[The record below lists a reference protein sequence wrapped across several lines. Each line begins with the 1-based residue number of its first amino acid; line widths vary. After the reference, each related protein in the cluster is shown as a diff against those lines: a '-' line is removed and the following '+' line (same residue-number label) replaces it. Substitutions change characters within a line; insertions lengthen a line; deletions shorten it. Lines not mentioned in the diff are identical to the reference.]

1 MNVFRFSD
9 ELIERMKRYY
19 GEDSVIMEEAYQGSP
34 KVVPLALQAIE
45 FCRNEC
51 NPYNILDI
59 IKAMDEHHAIEEIKE
74 AMSQYV
80 EAQEIWKELQKEVQA
95 NMDLAVKSV
104 DQNFVHTFDGKV
116 IEKPFFVTPDKE
128 RER

>member
-9 ELIERMKRYY
+9 ELMERMKRFY

-51 NPYNILDI
+51 NPYNILEI

-80 EAQEIWKELQKEVQA
+80 EAQEIWQAIHKELQE
-95 NMDLAVKSV
+95 NMDLTIKSV
-104 DQNFVHTFDGKV
+104 DEKFVQTFDGRA
-116 IEKPFFVTPDKE
+116 IEKPFFVTPEKE
-128 RER
+128 RDR

>member
-9 ELIERMKRYY
+9 ELMERMKRFY
-19 GEDSVIMEEAYQGSP
+19 GEDSISYELACQGSP
-34 KVVPLALQAIE
+34 KVVPLALQHIE

-59 IKAMDEHHAIEEIKE
+59 INAMDEHHAIEEIKE

-80 EAQEIWKELQKEVQA
+80 EAQEIWEAIHKEVQD
-95 NMDLAVKSV
+95 NMNFAVKSV
-104 DQNFVHTFDGKV
+104 DEKFVHTFDGHS
-116 IEKPFFVTPDKE
+116 IEKPFFVMPEKE
-128 RER
+128 RDR